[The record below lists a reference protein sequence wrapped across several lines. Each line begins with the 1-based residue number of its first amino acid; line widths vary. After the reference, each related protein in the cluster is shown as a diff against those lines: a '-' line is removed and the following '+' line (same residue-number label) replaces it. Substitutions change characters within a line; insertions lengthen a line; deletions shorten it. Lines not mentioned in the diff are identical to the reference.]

1 MKENI
6 NLNLYK
12 IFYEVAK
19 NGSINITAQKSYI
32 SQPAISKSIKSLEQA
47 YQQKLFH
54 RTSKGMVLTESGE
67 QLYKCVD
74 EALRTLNYAEE
85 QLFAKNNIQKGTLK
99 IGAPS
104 HIISLI
110 LMEKIYEFHKKYPNI
125 EMTIICRSTEELIK
139 MLRNDN
145 IDIIIDIISYKDE
158 ISGLSTKKLKEMV
171 HCFVVKKDSDFI
183 NYRKKHSLK
192 ELENLPLILPA
203 KHSSH
208 RRKIEEIAKIHQTKY
223 NNVFSIETSEIICE
237 AVKNNCGI
245 GYILEDVVKK
255 DLQEGTMKKIQLK
268 EKLPKVS
275 LYLIYKE
282 KNLSSYSLTFITDY
296 LKKI

>member
-74 EALRTLNYAEE
+74 EALSMLNYAEE
-85 QLFAKNNIQKGTLK
+85 QLFAKNNIKKGTLK

-110 LMEKIYEFHKKYPNI
+110 LMEEIYEFHKKYPNI

-158 ISGLSTKKLKEMV
+158 ISGLSIKKLKDMV
-171 HCFVVKKDSDFI
+171 HCFVVKTDSNFI
-183 NYRKKHSLK
+183 NYKTKHSLK

-208 RRKIEEIAKIHQTKY
+208 RRKIEEIAKMHQTKY

-268 EKLPKVS
+268 EKLPKAS

-296 LKKI
+296 LKEI

>member
-1 MKENI
+1 
-6 NLNLYK
+6 
-12 IFYEVAK
+12 
-19 NGSINITAQKSYI
+19 
-32 SQPAISKSIKSLEQA
+32 
-47 YQQKLFH
+47 
-54 RTSKGMVLTESGE
+54 
-67 QLYKCVD
+67 
-74 EALRTLNYAEE
+74 
-85 QLFAKNNIQKGTLK
+85 
-99 IGAPS
+99 
-104 HIISLI
+104 
-110 LMEKIYEFHKKYPNI
+110 
-125 EMTIICRSTEELIK
+125 
-139 MLRNDN
+139 
-145 IDIIIDIISYKDE
+145 
-158 ISGLSTKKLKEMV
+158 MV

-208 RRKIEEIAKIHQTKY
+208 RRKIEEIAKMHQTKY

-296 LKKI
+296 LKEI

>member
-1 MKENI
+1 
-6 NLNLYK
+6 
-12 IFYEVAK
+12 
-19 NGSINITAQKSYI
+19 
-32 SQPAISKSIKSLEQA
+32 
-47 YQQKLFH
+47 
-54 RTSKGMVLTESGE
+54 
-67 QLYKCVD
+67 
-74 EALRTLNYAEE
+74 
-85 QLFAKNNIQKGTLK
+85 
-99 IGAPS
+99 
-104 HIISLI
+104 
-110 LMEKIYEFHKKYPNI
+110 
-125 EMTIICRSTEELIK
+125 MTIICRSTEELIK

-158 ISGLSTKKLKEMV
+158 ISGLSIKKLKDMV
-171 HCFVVKKDSDFI
+171 HCFVVKTDSNFI
-183 NYRKKHSLK
+183 NYKTKHSLK

-208 RRKIEEIAKIHQTKY
+208 RRKIEEIAKMHQTKY

-296 LKKI
+296 LKEI